1 MPQYAAGGKMDS
13 LGQKK
18 RNNKNNIIGIV
29 EIATVVILLV
39 LLFGGGLSAKPITVI
54 NQTAV
59 PNSIEKEYHISFTM
73 KNKTLGI
80 LFNPYYI
87 IYEKDESGKTVY
99 TDKVKA
105 GNIMKPLESI
115 DMQVV
120 IPAVVEKGA
129 KCSIECHCNALG
141 FIR

>member
-1 MPQYAAGGKMDS
+1 MPQYAAGGNMDS
-13 LGQKK
+13 IGNKK
-18 RNNKNNIIGIV
+18 RNNRSNIIGII
-29 EIATVVILLV
+29 EIVIVVILLV
-39 LLFGGGLSAKPITVI
+39 FLFGGSLSSKPITVT

-59 PNSIEKEYHISFTM
+59 PDSIAKEYHISFTM
-73 KNKTLGI
+73 NNKTLGL

-99 TDKVKA
+99 TDKVKV

-129 KCSIECHCNALG
+129 NCTIECHCNALG

>member
-1 MPQYAAGGKMDS
+1 MPQYAAGGQMDS

-18 RNNKNNIIGIV
+18 KNSRNNIIGIV
-29 EIATVVILLV
+29 EIVIVVILLA
-39 LLFGGGLSAKPITVI
+39 LLFGGSLSSKPISIT

-59 PNSIEKEYHISFTM
+59 PDSIAKEYHISFTM
-73 KNKTLGI
+73 NNKTIGM

-87 IYEKDESGKTVY
+87 IRETDSSGKTVY
-99 TDKVKA
+99 IDKVKA
-105 GNIMKPLESI
+105 CNIMKPLESI
-115 DMQVV
+115 DIQVV

-129 KCSIECHCNALG
+129 NCIVEWHCSALG